1 MANYLAF
8 DVPKD
13 AWGQFKLDIAGRPII
28 YSTNSITQLV
38 DGNDIYDF
46 RDKTRLNFVYLLGV
60 GITIPQ
66 ETAQL
71 IIPSL
76 TCATEAVI
84 STLKLN
90 LRNEEDIAVENM
102 PLTKLIEA
110 NSNGILWQGYQG
122 VANIAE
128 SELRCVNPDA
138 QINSTAVELHWYY
151 LKLTKLPK
159 YAKSSL

>member
-1 MANYLAF
+1 MNYLAF
-8 DVPKD
+8 DVPKE
-13 AWGQFKLDIAGRPII
+13 AWKQFKLDFAGRPIV

-38 DGNDIYDF
+38 DEQDSYDF

-60 GITIPQ
+60 NITIPQ
-66 ETAQL
+66 STPQL

-102 PLTKLIEA
+102 PLTKIIEA
-110 NSNGILWQGYQG
+110 NQNGILWQGYQG

-128 SELRCVNPDA
+128 SELKCMNPGA
-138 QINSTAVELHWYY
+138 QSNNTAVELHWYY
-151 LKLTKLPK
+151 LKLAKAPT

>member
-1 MANYLAF
+1 MNFLAF
-8 DVPKD
+8 DVPKE
-13 AWGQFKLDIAGRPII
+13 AWAQFKQDIAGRPII

-66 ETAQL
+66 STPQN

-102 PLTKLIEA
+102 PLTKIIEA

-128 SELRCVNPDA
+128 SELRCTNPDA
-138 QINSTAVELHWYY
+138 QANNTAVELHWYY
-151 LKLTKLPK
+151 LRLRKIS
-159 YAKSSL
+159 YAKSAL